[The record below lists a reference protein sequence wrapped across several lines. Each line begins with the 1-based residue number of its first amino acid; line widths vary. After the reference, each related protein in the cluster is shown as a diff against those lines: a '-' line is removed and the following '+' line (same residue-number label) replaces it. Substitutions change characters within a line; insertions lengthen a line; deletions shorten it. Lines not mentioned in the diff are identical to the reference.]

1 MLTVR
6 GHLPWSALGWSQS
19 MECQY
24 ALHWAG
30 GWVMLAHLAEE
41 EQSRPWVRGARV
53 REAAVGLQVHEEPA
67 G

>member
-1 MLTVR
+1 
-6 GHLPWSALGWSQS
+6 
-19 MECQY
+19 
-24 ALHWAG
+24 
-30 GWVMLAHLAEE
+30 MLAHLAEE